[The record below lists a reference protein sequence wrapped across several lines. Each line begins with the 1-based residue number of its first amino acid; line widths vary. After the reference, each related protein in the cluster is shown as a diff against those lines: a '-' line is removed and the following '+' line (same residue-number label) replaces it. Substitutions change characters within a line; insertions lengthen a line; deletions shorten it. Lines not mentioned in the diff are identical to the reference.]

1 MFIKVSDLKS
11 AEEFKNQTNNGYWVI
26 LYYADWCP
34 HCISMKPEWKMFA
47 DKYSSDNKINV
58 AELESQFLDMV
69 GPQHK
74 SNVEGFPTII
84 SLNKGSKVANFM
96 GPRTSKDIDMFAN
109 SHYTGSKGIINSS
122 SNLNKILRNNLK
134 KQTKTK
140 KTKKTKK
147 TPKSK
152 TKSKSK
158 SRTRKGK
165 GKGSRK

>member
-11 AEEFKNQTNNGYWVI
+11 AEEFKNQTSNGYWVV

-74 SNVEGFPTII
+74 ANVEGFPTII

-109 SHYTGSKGIINSS
+109 TNYTGVKGITNKS

-134 KQTKTK
+134 KQTK
-140 KTKKTKK
+140 KTKKTRK
-147 TPKSK
+147 TKSK

-158 SRTRKGK
+158 SRTRTRKGK
-165 GKGSRK
+165 GKGRK

>member
-1 MFIKVSDLKS
+1 MFIKVSDPKS
-11 AEEFKNQTNNGYWVI
+11 AEDFKTQTNNGYWVI

-34 HCISMKPEWKMFA
+34 HCVAMKPEWKLFA
-47 DKYSSDNKINV
+47 DKYSSSNKINV

-74 SNVEGFPTII
+74 ANVQGFPTII

-109 SHYTGSKGIINSS
+109 SHLSGVTNHS

-134 KQTKTK
+134 KTKKTRKTK
-140 KTKKTKK
+140 KTKKSKK
-147 TPKSK
+147 T
-152 TKSKSK
+152 
-158 SRTRKGK
+158 R
-165 GKGSRK
+165 SRK

>member
-1 MFIKVSDLKS
+1 MFIKVSDPKS
-11 AEEFKNQTNNGYWVI
+11 AEEFKTQTNNGYWVV

-34 HCISMKPEWKMFA
+34 HCISMKPEWEMFA

-74 SNVEGFPTII
+74 ENVQGFPTIV
-84 SLNKGSKVANFM
+84 SLNKGTKVANFM
-96 GPRTSKDIDMFAN
+96 GPRTSKDIDIFAN
-109 SHYTGSKGIINSS
+109 SHYTGVKGITNKS

-134 KQTKTK
+134 KQIKTK
-140 KTKKTKK
+140 KARKT
-147 TPKSK
+147 K

-158 SRTRKGK
+158 SKTR
-165 GKGSRK
+165 KGSRK

>member
-34 HCISMKPEWKMFA
+34 HCVSMKPEWKMFA

-69 GPQHK
+69 GPEHK

-96 GPRTSKDIDMFAN
+96 GPRTNKDIDMFAN
-109 SHYTGSKGIINSS
+109 SHYTGVKGITNKFIFFKNVNVFYKICIFKR
-122 SNLNKILRNNLK
+122 NLCFISNKIVRNLSIRVFK
-134 KQTKTK
+134 
-140 KTKKTKK
+140 
-147 TPKSK
+147 
-152 TKSKSK
+152 
-158 SRTRKGK
+158 
-165 GKGSRK
+165 

>member
-1 MFIKVSDLKS
+1 MFIKVSDPKS
-11 AEEFKNQTNNGYWVI
+11 AEEFKTQTNNGYWVI

-34 HCISMKPEWKMFA
+34 HCTSMKPEWKMFA

-109 SHYTGSKGIINSS
+109 SHYTGSKGITNSS

-140 KTKKTKK
+140 RSKRVKK

-152 TKSKSK
+152 TKSK

>member
-1 MFIKVSDLKS
+1 MFIKVSDPKS
-11 AEEFKNQTNNGYWVI
+11 AEDFKTQTNNGYWVI

-34 HCISMKPEWKMFA
+34 HCVAMKPEWKLFA
-47 DKYSSDNKINV
+47 DKYSSSNKINV

-74 SNVEGFPTII
+74 ANVQGFPTII

-109 SHYTGSKGIINSS
+109 SHLSGVTNHS

-134 KQTKTK
+134 KTKKTRKTK
-140 KTKKTKK
+140 KTKKSKKSKK
-147 TPKSK
+147 T
-152 TKSKSK
+152 
-158 SRTRKGK
+158 R
-165 GKGSRK
+165 SRK

>member
-1 MFIKVSDLKS
+1 
-11 AEEFKNQTNNGYWVI
+11 
-26 LYYADWCP
+26 
-34 HCISMKPEWKMFA
+34 MKPEWKMFA

-69 GPQHK
+69 GPEHK

-96 GPRTSKDIDMFAN
+96 GPRTNKDIDMFAN
-109 SHYTGSKGIINSS
+109 TNYTGVKGITNKS

-134 KQTKTK
+134 KETKTK
-140 KTKKTKK
+140 KAKKTKK
-147 TPKSK
+147 VPK
-152 TKSKSK
+152 TKTKSK